1 MTNVT
6 PDNSASPIEGLNARQ
21 AQYWNSAATAGR
33 WVTLQDRLD
42 AFFAPLAHAALDPA
56 QPVTGEHV
64 LDVGCGCGATVLEL
78 ARRVGATGHVTG
90 VDISAPMLARA
101 RARVE
106 EEGFP
111 QVTLTLAD
119 AATHHFAPETLD
131 LVFSRLGI
139 MFFADPVAAF
149 ANLRAALKP
158 IGRLV
163 VACIRTPTENPFTM
177 TAVNAARA
185 LLPPGALVTAG
196 PEEPGMFSF
205 ADPARVRRILEAA
218 GFHDI
223 VLSSHDLALRLAGP
237 GGAAEAAAFSV
248 QFGPLARVLADVKAE
263 VRQAIIEAVTQAY
276 RRLETPD
283 GIVLGGGFWIVTAR
297 P

>member
-1 MTNVT
+1 MANVT
-6 PDNSASPIEGLNARQ
+6 PNDGSPPIDGPNARQ
-21 AQYWNSAATAGR
+21 VQYWNSPATAP

-42 AFFAPLAHAALDPA
+42 ALFAPLARAALDLA
-56 QPVTGEHV
+56 QPSPGEHV
-64 LDVGCGCGATVLEL
+64 LDAGCGCGATVLEL
-78 ARRVGATGHVTG
+78 ARRVGVTGHVTG

-101 RARVE
+101 RSRVN
-106 EEGFP
+106 EEGLS

-119 AATHHFAPETLD
+119 AATHDFAPKTLD

-139 MFFADPVAAF
+139 MFFADPAAAF
-149 ANLRAALKP
+149 VNLRAALKP
-158 IGRLV
+158 TGRLV
-163 VACIRTPTENPFTM
+163 FACIRTPAENPFTM
-177 TAVNAARA
+177 TAVQAARP
-185 LLPPGALVTAG
+185 LLPPDALPAAG

-205 ADPARVRRILEAA
+205 ADPARARRILEAA

-223 VLSSHDLALRLAGP
+223 VLTPHDLAMRLAGP

-248 QFGPLARVLADVKAE
+248 QFGPLPRALVDVGADIG
-263 VRQAIIEAVTQAY
+263 QAIIEAVTETY

-283 GIVLGGGFWIVTAR
+283 GIVLGASFWIVTAG